1 MSAETS
7 KPTTVDEYI
16 ASFDGELNRAFL
28 TRLRELSRAAAP
40 QAEESLKW
48 SSPAYAFGSILFVFA
63 GYKRH
68 ANFVFTPSTKEAFAD
83 RLQDFDTGKGSIKL
97 PYDDEI
103 PTELLTEMI
112 AHRIREFE
120 VDGVKWM

>member
-7 KPTTVDEYI
+7 KPTTVDGYI
-16 ASFDGELNRAFL
+16 ASFDDERHRLFL
-28 TRLRELSRAAAP
+28 AKLRELSLAAAP

-48 SSPAYAFGSILFVFA
+48 GSPAYALGSILFVFA
-63 GYKRH
+63 GYKKH

-83 RLQDFDTGKGSIKL
+83 HLQDFDTGKGSIKL
-97 PYDDEI
+97 PYDEEI
-103 PTELLTEMI
+103 PVELLTAMI
-112 AHRIREFE
+112 AHRIREFV

>member
-1 MSAETS
+1 MSGETS
-7 KPTTVDEYI
+7 KPASVDEYI
-16 ASFDGELNRAFL
+16 ASFDDEQHRDFL

-40 QAEESLKW
+40 QAEESLRW
-48 SSPAYAFGSILFVFA
+48 GSPAYALDSILFVFA
-63 GYKRH
+63 GYKKH
-68 ANFVFTPSTKEAFAD
+68 ANVVFTPSTKEAFAD

-97 PYDDEI
+97 PYGDEI

>member
-1 MSAETS
+1 MSGETS
-7 KPTTVDEYI
+7 KPASVDEYI
-16 ASFDGELNRAFL
+16 ASFDDEQHRDFL

-40 QAEESLKW
+40 QAEESLRW
-48 SSPAYAFGSILFVFA
+48 GSPAYALDSILFVFA
-63 GYKRH
+63 GYKKH
-68 ANFVFTPSTKEAFAD
+68 ANVVFTPSTKEAFAD

>member
-1 MSAETS
+1 M
-7 KPTTVDEYI
+7 
-16 ASFDGELNRAFL
+16 
-28 TRLRELSRAAAP
+28 
-40 QAEESLKW
+40 
-48 SSPAYAFGSILFVFA
+48 FA
-63 GYKRH
+63 GYKKH
-68 ANFVFTPSTKEAFAD
+68 ANVVSTPSTKDVFAD

-97 PYDDEI
+97 PYDGEI

>member
-1 MSAETS
+1 MSASTS
-7 KPTTVDEYI
+7 KPASVDEYI
-16 ASFDGELNRAFL
+16 ASFDDERHRAFL

-48 SSPAYAFGSILFVFA
+48 GSPAYALGSILFVFA
-63 GYKRH
+63 GYKKH
-68 ANFVFTPSTKEAFAD
+68 ANVVFTPSTKDAFAD

-97 PYDDEI
+97 PYDGEI

-120 VDGVKWM
+120 VDGVKWI

>member
-1 MSAETS
+1 MSGETS
-7 KPTTVDEYI
+7 KPASVDEYI
-16 ASFDGELNRAFL
+16 ASFDDEQHRDFL

-40 QAEESLKW
+40 QAEESLRW
-48 SSPAYAFGSILFVFA
+48 GRPAYALDSILFVFA
-63 GYKRH
+63 GYKKH
-68 ANFVFTPSTKEAFAD
+68 ANVVFTPSTKEAFAD

-97 PYDDEI
+97 PYGDEI
-103 PTELLTEMI
+103 PTKLLTEMI

>member
-1 MSAETS
+1 M
-7 KPTTVDEYI
+7 
-16 ASFDGELNRAFL
+16 
-28 TRLRELSRAAAP
+28 
-40 QAEESLKW
+40 
-48 SSPAYAFGSILFVFA
+48 FA
-63 GYKRH
+63 GYKKH
-68 ANFVFTPSTKEAFAD
+68 ANVVFTPSTKKAFAD
-83 RLQDFDTGKGSIKL
+83 RLLDFDTGKGSIKL

>member
-7 KPTTVDEYI
+7 KPTTVAEYI
-16 ASFDGELNRAFL
+16 ALFDDERHRAFL

-48 SSPAYAFGSILFVFA
+48 GSPAYAFGSILFVFA

-103 PTELLTEMI
+103 PTERLTEMI

>member
-16 ASFDGELNRAFL
+16 ALFDDERHRAFL

-48 SSPAYAFGSILFVFA
+48 GSPAYAFGSILFVFA

-97 PYDDEI
+97 PYDDEV

>member
-1 MSAETS
+1 MSGETS
-7 KPTTVDEYI
+7 KPASVDEYI
-16 ASFDGELNRAFL
+16 ASFDDEQHRDFL

-40 QAEESLKW
+40 QAEESLRW
-48 SSPAYAFGSILFVFA
+48 GSPAYALDSILFVFA
-63 GYKRH
+63 GYKKH
-68 ANFVFTPSTKEAFAD
+68 ANVVFTPSTKEAFAD

-97 PYDDEI
+97 PYGDEI

-112 AHRIREFE
+112 VHRIREFE

>member
-1 MSAETS
+1 
-7 KPTTVDEYI
+7 VLLRRRRRR
-16 ASFDGELNRAFL
+16 ASNG
-28 TRLRELSRAAAP
+28 AAP
-40 QAEESLKW
+40 
-48 SSPAYAFGSILFVFA
+48 PYAFGSILFVFA

>member
-48 SSPAYAFGSILFVFA
+48 GGPGYAFGSILFVFA